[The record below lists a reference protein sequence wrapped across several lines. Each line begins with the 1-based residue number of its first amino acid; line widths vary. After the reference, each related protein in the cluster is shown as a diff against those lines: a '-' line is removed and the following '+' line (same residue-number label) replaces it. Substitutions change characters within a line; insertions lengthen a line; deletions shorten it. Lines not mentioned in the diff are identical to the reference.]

1 LSNASQ
7 NAAKAA
13 NADVANAANAANAAC
28 CLLRLRLQTHAH
40 GNTAATHQIFVK
52 ATLNI

>member
-1 LSNASQ
+1 MLQ
-7 NAAKAA
+7 MLQMLLAA
-13 NADVANAANAANAAC
+13 
-28 CLLRLRLQTHAH
+28 LLRLRLQTHAH